1 MLVCAV
7 VMDNYRWSIA
17 KHMAFS
23 DDYEFPTDSRSMTRW
38 MRTYLMLSAQVA
50 LSVFV
55 RRRGNSNT
63 PAPLARIFLC
73 YRSGDGT
80 RAGGAAAMRA
90 AEPAMPDDVSSSI
103 GSFYNEDGTQVRRVV
118 EESVMAAVGQKW
130 QPGSPRRCP
139 ATSEAYM

>member
-1 MLVCAV
+1 
-7 VMDNYRWSIA
+7 
-17 KHMAFS
+17 
-23 DDYEFPTDSRSMTRW
+23 
-38 MRTYLMLSAQVA
+38 
-50 LSVFV
+50 
-55 RRRGNSNT
+55 
-63 PAPLARIFLC
+63 
-73 YRSGDGT
+73 
-80 RAGGAAAMRA
+80 MRA